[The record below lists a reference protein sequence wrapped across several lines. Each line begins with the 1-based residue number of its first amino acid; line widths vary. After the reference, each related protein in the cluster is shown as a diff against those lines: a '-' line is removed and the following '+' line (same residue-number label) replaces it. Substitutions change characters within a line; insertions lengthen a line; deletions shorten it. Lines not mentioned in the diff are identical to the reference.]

1 MSDTIINTSSESVS
15 SAPVQPSSS
24 DPSVAGAAAA
34 TNAPKSMKE
43 TTFTTVGSLAELKEK
58 APDVYNMMMQGIAQ
72 NIISEMRERQER
84 LKKLMRE
91 GTPEQQG

>member
-1 MSDTIINTSSESVS
+1 MSDTIINTASESIS

-24 DPSVAGAAAA
+24 DPSVAAAAA
-34 TNAPKSMKE
+34 AANASKDMKE
-43 TTFTTVGSLAELKEK
+43 TTFTKVGSLAELKEK
-58 APDVYNMMMQGIAQ
+58 APEVYEKMMQGIAQ

-91 GTPEQQG
+91 GTPQQQ

>member
-1 MSDTIINTSSESVS
+1 MSDTIINTNSESISS
-15 SAPVQPSSS
+15 SAPVQPSST

-34 TNAPKSMKE
+34 TNASKDMKE
-43 TTFTTVGSLAELKEK
+43 TTFTKVSSLAELKEK
-58 APDVYNMMMQGIAQ
+58 APEVYEKMMQGIAQ

-91 GTPEQQG
+91 GTPDR